1 MELNAFWRFFWHQKT
16 WSSFIPTWTDHW
28 KQMHRI
34 TTSVKY
40 PRMVNQKSS
49 CSQLTKPWQPLFGQK
64 KCTKSEVEW
73 FYGLHLWKRC
83 PLPNVKGKKS
93 TVHTK
98 LILFLS
104 QRCIRLIIFE
114 HFQGIYTNKNR
125 RHLWKPEWLQQ
136 NEFSSLE
143 IPFGVPSVWNLGLK
157 LPKPL
162 LITAT
167 PLKNIFEGMSQK
179 QSNWLHGKLHSK
191 GRKFSFIAFHHGNV
205 AIHFHQKLSG
215 ATLKNVQN

>member
-1 MELNAFWRFFWHQKT
+1 MIKFHSHLNGPLKTDASDNHSEVPQDGEPEKQLFTTHQ
-16 WSSFIPTWTDHW
+16 P
-28 KQMHRI
+28 
-34 TTSVKY
+34 
-40 PRMVNQKSS
+40 
-49 CSQLTKPWQPLFGQK
+49 LQPLFGQK

-98 LILFLS
+98 LILFVS

-143 IPFGVPSVWNLGLK
+143 IPFGVPSVEIWAWSYQSHFSS
-157 LPKPL
+157 L
-162 LITAT
+162 LH
-167 PLKNIFEGMSQK
+167 L
-179 QSNWLHGKLHSK
+179 
-191 GRKFSFIAFHHGNV
+191 
-205 AIHFHQKLSG
+205 
-215 ATLKNVQN
+215 